1 MTLRLNLLLR
11 NKQNMKIVKQLIVTC
26 TLMFGSLLFAQENV
40 FLKRD
45 FWDTKPTVE
54 TIKTK
59 IKEGN
64 NPSEAN
70 SNNFDGV
77 VYAILQD
84 APTKSIVYLM
94 TLKGNEIN
102 KLTHDGRTYIFW
114 AAYKGNTEIITYLLD
129 QGAKTDL
136 TDDKG
141 NTIITF
147 AASTGQQN
155 TKVYDLIIAAD
166 KAQVSKTNP
175 DGANALLLAAPYDT
189 DLEVVKYFESK
200 GLSVKSTDANGNGI
214 FNYVARTGN
223 TKLMDKLIEK
233 GVKGTDQ
240 AFIFTA
246 YGTRGKANT
255 VDAYE
260 YLVNVG
266 LNPNVANKEGVT
278 PLHIVAARS
287 KDIKVVTY
295 LLEKGL
301 DVNAKDAEGNTP
313 FINAASRNNLT
324 IVETLFKKVKGVN
337 QSNSKGATALA
348 LAIKYNDVD
357 VVDFL
362 ANNKANFKFKDK
374 EGNNLAYYLFE
385 GYSPRNE
392 EQFFKKLDVLKGNEV
407 DVTAAQDN
415 GNTLYHLATEKQSL
429 RLLEV
434 AAKHKLDVNAKNS
447 EGNTALHIAAMKAKD
462 ADILKFLIEQG
473 ADVKATTDFDES
485 VYDLASENELLKK
498 NNVSIDFLK

>member
-1 MTLRLNLLLR
+1 
-11 NKQNMKIVKQLIVTC
+11 MKIVKQLIVTC

-54 TIKTK
+54 TIKAK

-70 SNNFDGV
+70 RNNFDGV
-77 VYAILQD
+77 VYAILQN
-84 APTKSIVYLM
+84 APKESIVYLM

-114 AAYKGNTEIITYLLD
+114 AAYKGNTEIIKYLLD
-129 QGAKTDL
+129 NGARTDL

-175 DGANALLLAAPYDT
+175 DGANALLLVAPYDS
-189 DLEVVKYFESK
+189 DLEVVTYFESK
-200 GLSVKSTDANGNGI
+200 GLSIKSTDAEGNGI

-223 TKLMDKLIEK
+223 TDLMNKLIKK
-233 GVKGTDQ
+233 GLKGTDQ
-240 AFIFTA
+240 AFIFAA

-255 VDAYE
+255 IATYE
-260 YLVNVG
+260 YLVGAG
-266 LNPNVANKEGVT
+266 LNPNVVNKEGVT
-278 PLHIVAARS
+278 PLHVLAARS
-287 KDIKVVTY
+287 KDIKVITY
-295 LLEKGL
+295 LIKKGL
-301 DVNAKDAEGNTP
+301 DVNAKDSEGNTP
-313 FINAASRNNLT
+313 FTNAASRNNLS
-324 IVETLFKKVKGVN
+324 IVELLFQDVTDVN
-337 QSNSKGATALA
+337 QGNNKGATALA
-348 LAIKYNDVD
+348 LAVKYNNAD
-357 VVDFL
+357 VVGFL

-374 EGNNLAYYLFE
+374 VGNNLVYYLFE

-392 EQFFKKLDVLKGNEV
+392 EQFFKKLEVLKENGV
-407 DVTAAQDN
+407 DITATQEN

-429 RLLEV
+429 KLLEL
-434 AAKHKLDVNAKNS
+434 AAKEDIDINAKNND
-447 EGNTALHIAAMKAKD
+447 GNTALHLAAMKAKD
-462 ADILKFLIEQG
+462 ADILKFLIAQG
-473 ADVKATTDFDES
+473 ADVKATTDFEES
-485 VYDLASENELLKK
+485 AYDLASENELLKK
-498 NNVSIDFLK
+498 NNVGIDFLK